1 MRAAKAENI
10 TESGMQVI
18 EFNRANVVGA
28 SSGPNQVL
36 DFFIFNSLLGSPFR
50 WNIIR

>member
-1 MRAAKAENI
+1 MRAAQSENI

-36 DFFIFNSLLGSPFR
+36 DFFNFTLFR
-50 WNIIR
+50 FPYFLEYY